1 MLEGNKRNIIGA
13 QVRHFRKDAGL
24 SQDELAARCSVQ
36 GFEIGRATVSHIET
50 GIRGVSDLE
59 MVIVARALRID
70 MRDLVPKKLPK
81 WKKDVR
87 PPSASEDDL
96 R

>member
-1 MLEGNKRNIIGA
+1 MLEGNARNIVGA
-13 QVRHFRKDAGL
+13 QVRHFRKVAGL

-36 GFEIGRATVSHIET
+36 GFQIGRATVSHIET

-59 MVIVARALRID
+59 MVILAKALRIEL
-70 MRDLVPKKLPK
+70 RDLVPKELPK

-87 PPSASEDDL
+87 PPSAQEDDL